1 MRDNRRTTPSR
12 GSASGAAITAATS
25 PSAPRAVTS
34 VHRADRGGAVAEP
47 ARVAVIY
54 GSMTEHEVMARVG
67 ATLGRFKVAYDETV
81 ISPHRSPRALLD
93 WCAELEPRGVEVV
106 VAGGGVNASLAGIV
120 ASHVTLPVIGV
131 PLKGGGVAGLDAL
144 LAMTAMSA
152 GVPVACV
159 GLDHSTNAAILAVQ
173 VLAVRDTQLRTQL
186 AQFKETFEQAAV
198 TQL

>member
-1 MRDNRRTTPSR
+1 
-12 GSASGAAITAATS
+12 
-25 PSAPRAVTS
+25 V
-34 VHRADRGGAVAEP
+34 ADQ

-54 GSMTEHEVMARVG
+54 GSMTEHETMARVG
-67 ATLGRFKVAYDETV
+67 GMLVRFGVAYDETV

-93 WCAELEPRGVEVV
+93 WCAELEPRGIEVV
-106 VAGGGVNASLAGIV
+106 IAGGGVNASLAGIV

-131 PLKGGGVAGLDAL
+131 PLRGGGVSGLDAL
-144 LAMTAMSA
+144 LAMTSMSA
-152 GVPVACV
+152 GVPVAVV

-173 VLAVRDTQLRTQL
+173 ILAVRDTSLRSQL

>member
-1 MRDNRRTTPSR
+1 
-12 GSASGAAITAATS
+12 
-25 PSAPRAVTS
+25 V
-34 VHRADRGGAVAEP
+34 ADQ

-54 GSMTEHEVMARVG
+54 GSMTEHETMARVG
-67 ATLGRFKVAYDETV
+67 GMLVRFGVGYDETV

-93 WCAELEPRGVEVV
+93 WCAELEPRGIEVV

-131 PLKGGGVAGLDAL
+131 PLRGGGVSGLDAL

-152 GVPVACV
+152 GVSVAVV
-159 GLDHSTNAAILAVQ
+159 GLDHSTNAAVLAVQ
-173 VLAVRDTQLRTQL
+173 ILAVRDTSLRSQL

>member
-1 MRDNRRTTPSR
+1 M
-12 GSASGAAITAATS
+12 
-25 PSAPRAVTS
+25 
-34 VHRADRGGAVAEP
+34 AEQ

-67 ATLGRFKVAYDETV
+67 ATLGRFKVSYDETV

-93 WCAELEPRGVEVV
+93 WCAALEPRGVEVV
-106 VAGGGVNASLAGIV
+106 VAGGGVNAAIAGIV

-131 PLKGGGVAGLDAL
+131 PIRGGGLAGLDAL
-144 LAMTAMSA
+144 VAMTSMAA
-152 GVPVACV
+152 GVPGACV

-173 VLAVRDTQLRTQL
+173 ILAIGDPGLRTQL

-198 TQL
+198 TTW

>member
-1 MRDNRRTTPSR
+1 M
-12 GSASGAAITAATS
+12 
-25 PSAPRAVTS
+25 
-34 VHRADRGGAVAEP
+34 ADG

-67 ATLGRFKVAYDETV
+67 AMLARFGVSYDETV

-106 VAGGGVNASLAGIV
+106 VAGGGVNASLAGII

-131 PLKGGGVAGLDAL
+131 PLKGGGVSGLDAL
-144 LAMTAMSA
+144 LAMTSMSA
-152 GVPVACV
+152 GVPVAVV
-159 GLDHSTNAAILAVQ
+159 GLDHSTNAAVLAVQ
-173 VLAVRDTQLRTQL
+173 ILAVRDPGLRTQL